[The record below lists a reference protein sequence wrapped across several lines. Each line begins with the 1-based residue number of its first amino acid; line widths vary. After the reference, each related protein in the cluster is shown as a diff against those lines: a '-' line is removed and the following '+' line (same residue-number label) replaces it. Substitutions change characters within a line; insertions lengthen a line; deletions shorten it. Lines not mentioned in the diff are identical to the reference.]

1 MSTKSKLALAII
13 AVMKAVKNIEKNS
26 TVGSGQNSYNGVK
39 DRDVKEI
46 FNEQFSKNGL
56 CILPISI
63 EDTVKVERWQEE
75 TNWGPRQKQSVFCSV
90 KTKYLLLHESGES
103 MEICGYGHGV
113 DPQDKASAKATTYA
127 LKNALLYTFL
137 TPVGD
142 MPDTDTVH
150 SDSVPVPQKKTVKK
164 DTRKPVKDN
173 QLDTVIV
180 WAKDKNYDIVH
191 IEKNYIL
198 SPLQKA
204 KVLKGI
210 K

>member
-13 AVMKAVKNIEKNS
+13 AVMKAVKNIEK
-26 TVGSGQNSYNGVK
+26 TATIGSGQNAYNGVK
-39 DRDVKEI
+39 DRDVKEV
-46 FNEQFSKNGL
+46 FNTEFVKNGL

-63 EDTVKVERWQEE
+63 EDTVKVERWAEE
-75 TNWGPRQKQSVFCSV
+75 TNWGTRQKQSVFCSV

-127 LKNALLYTFL
+127 LKNCLLYTFL

-150 SDSVPVPQKKTVKK
+150 SDSVPVPQEKAVKK
-164 DTRKPVKDN
+164 DIRKKVKDD
-173 QLDTVIV
+173 QIAKIII
-180 WAKDKNYDIVH
+180 WAKDKKYNMAHV
-191 IEKNYIL
+191 ENNYIL
-198 SPLQKA
+198 NASQKA
-204 KVLKGI
+204 IILKSI

>member
-1 MSTKSKLALAII
+1 MSKLARAII
-13 AVMKAVKNIEKNS
+13 KVMAAVKNIEK
-26 TVGSGQNSYNGVK
+26 TATIGSGQNSYNGVK

-56 CILPISI
+56 CILPIGI

-150 SDSVPVPQKKTVKK
+150 SDSVPVPQKSPAK
-164 DTRKPVKDN
+164 KPVKDS
-173 QLDTVIV
+173 QIDKVII
-180 WAKDKNYDIVH
+180 WAKDKQYDIKH
-191 IEKNYIL
+191 IENNYIL
-198 SPLQKA
+198 SPEQKA

>member
-1 MSTKSKLALAII
+1 MSKLAKAII
-13 AVMKAVKNIEKNS
+13 KVMAAVKNIEK
-26 TVGSGQNSYNGVK
+26 TATIGSGQNSYNGVK

-56 CILPISI
+56 CILPIGI

-113 DPQDKASAKATTYA
+113 DPQDKASSKATTYA
-127 LKNALLYTFL
+127 LKNCLLYTFL

-164 DTRKPVKDN
+164 DTRKAVKDK
-173 QLDTVIV
+173 QIDMVIK
-180 WAKDKNYDIVH
+180 WAKDNWYDIKH
-191 IEKNYIL
+191 IESNYIL
-198 SPLQKA
+198 SPEQKA
-204 KVLKGI
+204 KVI
-210 K
+210 KEIKLP

>member
-1 MSTKSKLALAII
+1 MSKLAKSII

-56 CILPISI
+56 CILPIGI

-75 TNWGPRQKQSVFCSV
+75 TNWGTRQKQSVFCSV

-127 LKNALLYTFL
+127 LKNCLLYTFL

-150 SDSVPVPQKKTVKK
+150 SDSVPVPQKKAVKK
-164 DTRKPVKDN
+164 DTRKAVKDN
-173 QLDTVIV
+173 QLDTVII

-191 IEKNYIL
+191 IENNYIL
-198 SPLQKA
+198 SPEQKA

>member
-1 MSTKSKLALAII
+1 MSKLAKAII
-13 AVMKAVKNIEKNS
+13 KVMAAVKNIEKAA
-26 TVGSGQNSYNGVK
+26 TIGSGQNSYNGVK
-39 DRDVKEI
+39 DRDVKEV
-46 FNEQFSKNGL
+46 FNTEFVKNGL
-56 CILPISI
+56 CILPIGI
-63 EDTVKVERWQEE
+63 EDDVKVERWAED
-75 TNWGPRQKQSVFCSV
+75 TNWGTRQKQSVFCSV

-150 SDSVPVPQKKTVKK
+150 SDSVPVPQKSPAKK
-164 DTRKPVKDN
+164 SVKDS
-173 QLDTVIV
+173 QLDKVII
-180 WAKDKNYDIVH
+180 WAKDKQYDIKH
-191 IEKNYIL
+191 IENNYIL
-198 SPLQKA
+198 SPEQKA

>member
-1 MSTKSKLALAII
+1 MSKLAKAII
-13 AVMKAVKNIEKNS
+13 AVMKAVKNIEK
-26 TVGSGQNSYNGVK
+26 TATIGSGQNSYNGVK

-46 FNEQFSKNGL
+46 FNEQFVKNGL

-63 EDTVKVERWQEE
+63 EDDVKVERWAED
-75 TNWGPRQKQSVFCSV
+75 TNWGTRQKQSVFCSV

-127 LKNALLYTFL
+127 LKNTLLYTFL

-150 SDSVPVPQKKTVKK
+150 SDSVPVPQKSPAKK
-164 DTRKPVKDN
+164 AVKDS
-173 QLDTVIV
+173 QIDKVII
-180 WAKDKNYDIVH
+180 WAKDKQYDIKH
-191 IEKNYIL
+191 IENNYIL
-198 SPLQKA
+198 SPEQKA
-204 KVLKGI
+204 KILKSI

>member
-1 MSTKSKLALAII
+1 MSKLAKAII
-13 AVMKAVKNIEKNS
+13 KVMKAVKNIEKAA
-26 TVGSGQNSYNGVK
+26 TVGSGQNSYKGVK
-39 DRDVKEI
+39 DKDVKEI
-46 FNEQFSKNGL
+46 FNTEFVKNGL

-63 EDTVKVERWQEE
+63 DDTVKVERWQEE

-150 SDSVPVPQKKTVKK
+150 SDSVPVPQKKAVKK
-164 DTRKPVKDN
+164 DTRKAVKDK
-173 QLDTVIV
+173 QIDMVIK
-180 WAKDKNYDIVH
+180 WAKDNWYDIKH
-191 IEKNYIL
+191 IESNYIL
-198 SPLQKA
+198 SPEQKA
-204 KVLKGI
+204 KVI
-210 K
+210 KEIKLP

>member
-1 MSTKSKLALAII
+1 MSKLAKAII

-56 CILPISI
+56 CILPIGI

-75 TNWGPRQKQSVFCSV
+75 TNWGTRQKQSVFCSV

-127 LKNALLYTFL
+127 LKNCLLYTFL

-150 SDSVPVPQKKTVKK
+150 SDSVPVPQKKAVKK
-164 DTRKPVKDN
+164 DTRKAVKDN
-173 QLDTVIV
+173 QLDTVII

-191 IEKNYIL
+191 IENNYIL
-198 SPLQKA
+198 SPEQKA

>member
-1 MSTKSKLALAII
+1 MSKLAKAII

-46 FNEQFSKNGL
+46 FNEQLSKNGL
-56 CILPISI
+56 CILPIGI
-63 EDTVKVERWQEE
+63 EDTVKVERWQED
-75 TNWGPRQKQSVFCSV
+75 TNWGTRQKQSVFCSV

-142 MPDTDTVH
+142 MPDSDTVH
-150 SDSVPVPQKKTVKK
+150 SDSVPVPQKKAVKK
-164 DTRKPVKDN
+164 DTRKAVKDN

-180 WAKDKNYDIVH
+180 WAKDKQYNIKH
-191 IEKNYIL
+191 IESNYIL
-198 SPLQKA
+198 SPEQKA

>member
-1 MSTKSKLALAII
+1 MSKLAKAII
-13 AVMKAVKNIEKNS
+13 KVMAAVKNIEK
-26 TVGSGQNSYNGVK
+26 TATIGSGQNSYNGVK

-46 FNEQFSKNGL
+46 FNEQFVKNGL

-63 EDTVKVERWQEE
+63 DDTVKVERWAEE
-75 TNWGPRQKQSVFCSV
+75 TNWGTRQKQSVFCSV

-150 SDSVPVPQKKTVKK
+150 SDSVPVPQKSPAKK
-164 DTRKPVKDN
+164 SVKDS
-173 QLDTVIV
+173 QLDKVII
-180 WAKDKNYDIVH
+180 WAKDKQYDIKH
-191 IEKNYIL
+191 IENNYIL
-198 SPLQKA
+198 SPEQKA